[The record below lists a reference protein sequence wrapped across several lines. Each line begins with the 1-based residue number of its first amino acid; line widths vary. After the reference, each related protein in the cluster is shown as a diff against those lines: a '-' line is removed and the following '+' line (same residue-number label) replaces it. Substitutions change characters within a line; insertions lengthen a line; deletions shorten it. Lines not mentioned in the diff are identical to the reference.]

1 MAVVDLRLARRA
13 AWLFTGV
20 LALVLAHPAQS
31 VAQPRFEAALARTA
45 NLGPLPRL
53 ADALARHAATQKLP
67 SDCKRSLFRR
77 CPLADWRHELD
88 RLADRGRLAQIEA
101 VNFYLNRV
109 DYVEDARNYG
119 TEDYWA
125 TPAEF
130 LARGGDCEDYAIAK
144 YVSLRALG
152 LADADMQIVALWDE
166 RRRIHHAVLL
176 VRLGGRALVL
186 DNQTPR
192 ILAAGEIRGYRP
204 LYSAN
209 QSGWWLHRS

>member
-1 MAVVDLRLARRA
+1 MAFVDFAAARRV
-13 AWLFTGV
+13 AWLFAAM
-20 LALVLAHPAQS
+20 LAIWLAHPAQTL
-31 VAQPRFEAALARTA
+31 AQPRFDAALTGSA
-45 NLGPLPRL
+45 NLGPLPRF
-53 ADALARHAATQKLP
+53 ADVLARHAAAENQP
-67 SDCKRSLFRR
+67 SDCRRSLFRR
-77 CPLADWRHELD
+77 CPLADWRHELE
-88 RLADRGRLAQIEA
+88 RLGGRDRLAQIKA

-109 DYVEDARNYG
+109 EYVEDARNYG
-119 TEDYWA
+119 AADYWA

-144 YVSLRALG
+144 YLSLRALG

-166 RRRIHHAVLL
+166 VRRIHHAVLL

-186 DNQTPR
+186 DNQTAR

-209 QSGWWLHRS
+209 QIGWWQHHS

>member
-1 MAVVDLRLARRA
+1 MSVVDLRIARRA
-13 AWLFTGV
+13 AWLFVAV
-20 LALVLAHPAQS
+20 LAVMLAHPALA
-31 VAQPRFEAALARTA
+31 VAQPRFEAALVRTA

-53 ADALARHAATQKLP
+53 ADALARHAATQNLP
-67 SDCKRSLFRR
+67 GDCNRSLFRR

-88 RLADRGRLAQIEA
+88 RLRGRDRLAQIEA

-119 TEDYWA
+119 VEDYWA
-125 TPAEF
+125 APAEF

-144 YVSLRALG
+144 YLSLRALG

-166 RRRIHHAVLL
+166 VRRIHHAVLL

-186 DNQTPR
+186 DNQTGR
-192 ILAAGEIRGYRP
+192 VRTAGEIRGYRP

-209 QSGWWLHRS
+209 QSGWWQHRS